1 MKLRP
6 NFYKALCVL
15 VVLPAT
21 GCLLRSR
28 RVEPRVNTQPL
39 KSATQAELVD
49 YVNTEAARIHSMR
62 ATVNIDASVGGEKK
76 GKITDYEEIR
86 GYVLVRKPAML
97 RMKGLLPVV
106 RTTAFDMVSNGDIFK
121 LWIPPKNRFIEGRN
135 DVSTPN
141 IAQPLEN
148 MRPQQIYDAL
158 LLPQI
163 NREGELAF
171 VENGSEHGRDSKGRA
186 IEEADYVLHVVRLDG
201 PDGRTGHLER
211 NIIFSR
217 LDLLPHQQIIFDEN
231 NNVVTDVRYQAY
243 KDFDGVNFPSQIEIW
258 RPQEEYD
265 ITLHIIKLELNLTLA
280 DDDFQLAQ
288 PSGAQVLHLDQPQS
302 TTARHSGNSGMN

>member
-1 MKLRP
+1 
-6 NFYKALCVL
+6 
-15 VVLPAT
+15 
-21 GCLLRSR
+21 
-28 RVEPRVNTQPL
+28 
-39 KSATQAELVD
+39 
-49 YVNTEAARIHSMR
+49 MR

-86 GYVLVRKPAML
+86 GFVLVRKPAML

-106 RTTAFDMVSNGDIFK
+106 RTTAFDMVSNGNIFK

-135 DVSTPN
+135 NVSTPN

-163 NREGELAF
+163 DRQKEIAV
-171 VENGSEHGRDSKGRA
+171 VENGSEHGRDAKGRQ
-186 IEEADYVLHVVRLDG
+186 IEQADYILHIIRD
-201 PDGRTGHLER
+201 TGHGYHLER

-217 LDLLPHQQIIFDEN
+217 VDLLPHQQIIFDEN

-265 ITLHIIKLELNLTLA
+265 ITLYIVKLELNLTLA
-280 DDDFQLAQ
+280 DDDFQLVQ

-302 TTARHSGNSGMN
+302 TTARQSGNSGMN

>member
-1 MKLRP
+1 MKLRSVL
-6 NFYKALCVL
+6 YKALFL
-15 VVLPAT
+15 LLVLPTT

-28 RVEPRVNTQPL
+28 RVEPRVSSQPL
-39 KSATQAELVD
+39 KSASQAELVD

-86 GYVLVRKPAML
+86 GYVLARKPAML

-106 RTTAFDMVSNGDIFK
+106 RTTAFDMVSNGNIFK

-135 DVSTPN
+135 DVPTPN

-163 NREGELAF
+163 NRDGEFAV
-171 VENGSEHGRDSKGRA
+171 VENGSEHARDSKGRE
-186 IEEADYVLHVVRLDG
+186 IEQADYVLHIIKKISA
-201 PDGRTGHLER
+201 TEGHLER
-211 NIIFSR
+211 NIVFSR
-217 LDLLPHQQIIFDEN
+217 VDLLPHEQIIFDEN
-231 NNVVTDVRYQAY
+231 NNVVTDVRYQTY

-265 ITLHIIKLELNLTLA
+265 ITLHIVKLELNLSLA
-280 DDDFQLAQ
+280 DDDFQLVQ